1 MHKLIDYV
9 CDELMGLE
17 DKLDRQGGLSD
28 GDLKRGDMLAHFGKN
43 LTKLEEQGGS
53 YEGSYDGSYD
63 GYSRGGGSYD
73 GASYRGR
80 RNARRDSMG
89 RYSREGYSRAAAED
103 MANSLRAM
111 MKEAPDDNIKRDME
125 RLVERMEQ
133 VK

>member
-1 MHKLIDYV
+1 MHKLIDYI
-9 CDELMGLE
+9 CDELYGLE
-17 DKLDRQGGLSD
+17 DKIDRNGGLTEGEIKY
-28 GDLKRGDMLAHFGKN
+28 GDVLAHFGKN
-43 LTKLEEQGGS
+43 LTKLEEHGS
-53 YEGSYDGSYD
+53 SY
-63 GYSRGGGSYD
+63 RGGSYD
-73 GASYRGR
+73 DGSSYRGR